1 MICTN
6 YNMNINE
13 LKEKYTKA
21 HEAYLKHKDTNG
33 TNNIEAQF
41 IPEALANLQKQFP
54 NGTIITV
61 PDCFLNYA
69 GADFIVSIGN
79 HLYTYDLKVCQHLQG
94 TEVMIDAYKHDKQGN
109 WYNALDDKLNDY
121 FIFINADNLIIVPT
135 NYIRKRI
142 PPKEQCFFLTRDLY
156 KTTMKAVIDLTGC
169 RKLVFSRTTN

>member
-1 MICTN
+1 
-6 YNMNINE
+6 MNIIDLIN
-13 LKEKYTKA
+13 KYKYA
-21 HEAYLKHKDTNG
+21 HEAYLKHKDTNC

-41 IPEALANLQKQFP
+41 IPETLENLKKQFP

-61 PDCFLNYA
+61 PDSFLNYV
-69 GADFIVSIGN
+69 GADFIVQN
-79 HLYTYDLKVCQHLQG
+79 MDHLYIYDLKVCQHLHG

-142 PPKEQCFFLTRDLY
+142 PPKEECFFLKRDLY

-169 RKLVFSRTTN
+169 RKLIFSRLN